1 MEAPDAGF
9 TYSNGR
15 QAFQFMPDG
24 SGFLV
29 YPSGRPAV
37 CISTVSAYQNRFYVY
52 DDAPTPRALKPSEV
66 AAGMTKEHLL
76 CALDENCVGYAVD
89 NSSGKQHGMK
99 VVFTKTG
106 CLVADTD
113 GRVVKQWKWDQ
124 AAQNAG
130 TPPKEPLKVKLNTA
144 LSLTFEARH
153 TIELRFSC
161 EGCVRV
167 FDLGVKAKRTVGSYL
182 ETAVAVPHGPRGKLS
197 PRGYERHSIAAR
209 HQQFTADCAAK
220 RDLLKPKASNLGRIE
235 GTVDLVA
242 RLEESFDAYSASHNA
257 TCYLEPSWRGASE
270 AATRA
275 ELPPIVLSGAEV
287 AGPVFGL
294 GSSLYVTPEEY
305 AQAQLAEKAAATTTT
320 KAGAFDTTALSSTL
334 GGNGDTTTALGSG
347 GGGSGGM
354 AAGTST
360 QGGGSSSPPL
370 GTTLSSLGKSVR
382 LDGIPD
388 HLRNPKTGG
397 FKSDFDV
404 RLAIAR
410 ANPLLPRTSLLTQSS
425 GRYADDLMVPG
436 GTVSALN
443 PTGRVEPNRARL
455 MTVKGHE
462 LEGFLKDQCHL
473 TQVVG
478 VVCVRGDDKSCR
490 AALAQAEMAQ
500 AVLERRANS
509 NSTSGSSSELGP
521 TADAVLAADAKARS
535 AAALAS
541 TQRSNGDEMESEVF
555 NTTTISGGLGG
566 ASYDPAT
573 ADARLVAV
581 DLAESRWM
589 EDQYGIRTVPFLLC
603 FTQGGKLVYGGT
615 LGGTGSGAPPKM
627 RPLPGSLS
635 DNAWRVLLVEP
646 DPREQVMWKY
656 VCGYGHVMRSM
667 AVIFFL

>member
-1 MEAPDAGF
+1 MEKPDAGF
-9 TYSNGR
+9 TYSNGK

-37 CISTVSAYQNRFYVY
+37 CISTVSAYQNRYYVY

-106 CLVADTD
+106 CLVADSD
-113 GRVVKQWKWDQ
+113 GRVAKQWKWDQ

-144 LSLTFEARH
+144 LTLTFEARH

-182 ETAVAVPHGPRGKLS
+182 ETAVPVPHGPRGKLS

-287 AGPVFGL
+287 PGPVFGL
-294 GSSLYVTPEEY
+294 GSSLYVTPEDY
-305 AQAQLAEKAAATTTT
+305 AQALMAEKAAAATTTTATTT
-320 KAGAFDTTALSSTL
+320 KAGAFDTTTLSSTL
-334 GGNGDTTTALGSG
+334 GGSGDTTINAQG
-347 GGGSGGM
+347 GGGGGM
-354 AAGTST
+354 AGSFT
-360 QGGGSSSPPL
+360 QGSGSPPL
-370 GTTLSSLGKSVR
+370 GTTLSHLGKSVR

-388 HLRNPKTGG
+388 HLRNPKTGA
-397 FKSDFDV
+397 FKSNFDV
-404 RLAIAR
+404 RLAIAH

-443 PTGRVEPNRARL
+443 PTGKVEPNRARL
-455 MTVKGHE
+455 LAVKGHE
-462 LEGFLKDQCHL
+462 LEGFLTDQCPL
-473 TQVVG
+473 AQVVG
-478 VVCVRGDDKSCR
+478 VVCVRADDKSCR
-490 AALAQAEMAQ
+490 TALAQAEMAQ
-500 AVLERRANS
+500 AVLERRGNS
-509 NSTSGSSSELGP
+509 SSSNGSSSSSSELGP
-521 TADAVLAADAKARS
+521 NADAVLAADAKARS

-541 TQRSNGDEMESEVF
+541 TLRSSSEYEGRSEGFNATING
-555 NTTTISGGLGG
+555 GGS
-566 ASYDPAT
+566 SYDPAS
-573 ADARLVAV
+573 ADARLVVV
-581 DLAESRWM
+581 DLTESRWM

-635 DNAWRVLLVEP
+635 DNAWRVLLIEP
-646 DPREQVMWKY
+646 DPREQVTY
-656 VCGYGHVMRSM
+656 LLDTLLGVRICVC
-667 AVIFFL
+667 A